1 MPAHPE
7 EFVSA
12 TGTERRFSTVQP
24 GYIRAAAAFR
34 TIYRMRRQ
42 GFVAAVAAKAVGD
55 IFGKRLHRES
65 GKYKWR
71 HYKGKKAIHP
81 IRMQN
86 RQVRQYEQTLVVRQK
101 YFLSVCPPT
110 AEPI

>member
-1 MPAHPE
+1 MPAYPE
-7 EFVSA
+7 ELIAA
-12 TGTERRFSTVQP
+12 TGTERRLSLVQP
-24 GYIRAAAAFR
+24 RYIRAAAAFR
-34 TIYRMRRQ
+34 AIYRMRRQ

-55 IFGKRLHRES
+55 IFGKRFHRKS

-86 RQVRQYEQTLVVRQK
+86 RQVRQYEQTLGVRQK
-101 YFLSVCPPT
+101 YFLSGCPPT

>member
-12 TGTERRFSTVQP
+12 TGTERRLSPVQLRH
-24 GYIRAAAAFR
+24 IRAAAAFR
-34 TIYRMRRQ
+34 AIYRMRRQ
-42 GFVAAVAAKAVGD
+42 GFVAAAAAKAVGD

-71 HYKGKKAIHP
+71 HYKGKKGDTPNQDAKP
-81 IRMQN
+81 AGSA
-86 RQVRQYEQTLVVRQK
+86 V
-101 YFLSVCPPT
+101 
-110 AEPI
+110 